1 MIEPLVWLGKDD
13 IMRVRYPAGSE
24 IHLATV
30 ESETRQRYALRPYPH
45 RAIIYLDGVLELTRE
60 ARSYLENPDNRK
72 LSRAAAIVVGNHDAF
87 AFLQRYLLEPMRHDN
102 HPHPRKFFDSEE
114 EALGWLAE
122 YESGHQA
129 MGREHY
135 G

>member
-1 MIEPLVWLGKDD
+1 
-13 IMRVRYPAGSE
+13 MRVRYPAGSE
-24 IHLATV
+24 IHLASV

-45 RAIIYLDGVLELTRE
+45 RVVIYLDGVLELTRE

-102 HPHPRKFFDSEE
+102 HPHPRKFFDTEA
-114 EALGWLAE
+114 EALGWLAKFA
-122 YESGHQA
+122 GDHQA
-129 MGREHY
+129 SGY
-135 G
+135 GYSG